1 MEKKA
6 VIIGAG
12 PAGLTAAY
20 QMLKEGV
27 AKPVILEQEGFVGG
41 ISRTMEHNGNRI
53 DIGGHR
59 FFSKSEEVL
68 RLWSELLP
76 LEKRSMEEDI
86 RLRTDPPAFLQRRR
100 ISRILYRRK
109 FYDYPISLKLRTIAN
124 LGLADTFLAGM
135 AYIRAVLIKRE
146 EISLEDFIINRFGT
160 RLYRMFFKDYTA
172 KVWGRDPGEISA
184 DWGKQRIRGLSLMR
198 AILHMLKGPFKGKK
212 VETSLI
218 ESFLYPKLGP
228 GQYWEAMASRIL
240 ELGGEIRYGAKVD
253 GLTLAD
259 GRIAAA
265 CLSGGEVVEGD
276 WFLSSMPVPELT
288 AALGASVPKEI
299 AGLADELP
307 FRDFITVGLLT
318 RKIKLKNNTGIPTY
332 KDRIPD
338 CWIYIQEPDVKVGRL
353 QIFNNWSPLMVRD
366 YEETIWL
373 GLEYFCDQDDELW
386 NMEEQDFIDM
396 AIREAVEIGLLERED
411 VLDSVRIRVEK
422 AYPAYFGSYDQFPS
436 IREHLDSYDNL
447 YCIGRNGQHRY
458 NNMDHS
464 MLTGV
469 EAVRLIRD
477 GLIGKD
483 SLWNVNADQ
492 EYHEEGA
499 GRDEGKGK

>member
-198 AILHMLKGPFKGKK
+198 AIQHMLKGPFKGK
-212 VETSLI
+212 
-218 ESFLYPKLGP
+218 
-228 GQYWEAMASRIL
+228 
-240 ELGGEIRYGAKVD
+240 
-253 GLTLAD
+253 
-259 GRIAAA
+259 
-265 CLSGGEVVEGD
+265 
-276 WFLSSMPVPELT
+276 
-288 AALGASVPKEI
+288 
-299 AGLADELP
+299 
-307 FRDFITVGLLT
+307 
-318 RKIKLKNNTGIPTY
+318 
-332 KDRIPD
+332 
-338 CWIYIQEPDVKVGRL
+338 
-353 QIFNNWSPLMVRD
+353 
-366 YEETIWL
+366 
-373 GLEYFCDQDDELW
+373 
-386 NMEEQDFIDM
+386 
-396 AIREAVEIGLLERED
+396 
-411 VLDSVRIRVEK
+411 
-422 AYPAYFGSYDQFPS
+422 
-436 IREHLDSYDNL
+436 
-447 YCIGRNGQHRY
+447 
-458 NNMDHS
+458 
-464 MLTGV
+464 
-469 EAVRLIRD
+469 
-477 GLIGKD
+477 
-483 SLWNVNADQ
+483 
-492 EYHEEGA
+492 
-499 GRDEGKGK
+499 